1 MYAFLDIQNAFL
13 LVYQTVHFD
22 IIEKKPQQHE
32 QQSKREYLQSK
43 LVSIHSTFTRY
54 PLANAHCTSRHVA

>member
-32 QQSKREYLQSK
+32 QQSKIEYLQSK
-43 LVSIHSTFTRY
+43 LVTLHFY
-54 PLANAHCTSRHVA
+54 

>member
-22 IIEKKPQQHE
+22 IIEKKPNNTN
-32 QQSKREYLQSK
+32 SNLR
-43 LVSIHSTFTRY
+43 
-54 PLANAHCTSRHVA
+54 